1 MNNFYIMQVESLLY
15 DQSCVYQN
23 FDPGDSDLYLN
34 TLQTILIQDAD
45 LIGFNKVYR
54 LDTS

>member
-1 MNNFYIMQVESLLY
+1 MQVESLLY